1 MAGGTIDR
9 INRVLVIAPHPDD
22 EVLGCGGTIAR
33 LVQAGKDVQ
42 VVIATTGLPHI
53 LDQAGLDSIRHE
65 AAAAHAILGVTKTHY
80 LDLPAAR
87 VDTVPR
93 AEVNAKI
100 GAAVTATKPDTL
112 FLPHFGDIHHDHQLI
127 FTAAMVAAR
136 PAQAQ
141 YPIRIWAYETLS
153 ETNWNAAQAATP
165 FTPNV
170 FVDISETLERKVAAM
185 QAYKSQLR
193 VFPQERSLEALRALA
208 ALRGAT
214 VHRAAAE
221 AFMLVRDVT

>member
-1 MAGGTIDR
+1 MASGTIDR
-9 INRVLVIAPHPDD
+9 IERALIIAPHPDD

-42 VVIATTGLPHI
+42 IVIATTGFPHI
-53 LDQAGLDSIRHE
+53 TDQTGLDSIRRE

-93 AEVNAKI
+93 ADINAKI
-100 GAAVTATKPDTL
+100 GAVVSAAKPDTL
-112 FLPHFGDIHHDHQLI
+112 FLPHYGDIHHDHQLI

-141 YPIRIWAYETLS
+141 YPVRIWAYETLS
-153 ETNWNAAQAATP
+153 ETNWNAPQAATP
-165 FTPNV
+165 FIPNV
-170 FVDISETLERKVAAM
+170 FVEIGDTLERKLAAM
-185 QAYKSQLR
+185 QAYKSQVR
-193 VFPQERSLEALRALA
+193 AFPQERSVEALRALA

-214 VHRAAAE
+214 VHRTAAE
-221 AFMLVRDVT
+221 AFSLIRDVT